1 MKIFTI
7 FLPDHVAHKI
17 EVKAAIDNK
26 RPPEAI
32 SELLVYLVE
41 NMPIGT
47 KLTDYDFGED

>member
-1 MKIFTI
+1 MRSYTI
-7 FLPDHVAHKI
+7 VLPEHIAHKI
-17 EVKAAIDNK
+17 EVKAAVDNQ

-32 SELLVYLVE
+32 SALLIYLVE